1 MIKLIITFLAGFLF
15 IESAYAT
22 IHYKNVSPNKTAQ
35 ALFDKGMLHY
45 YAYSYFQAEYDFRQA
60 LIYDA
65 NCGMCYWGLALTKKQ
80 EALELGQPF
89 ATVGFEDLK
98 KARTMVSGDNEFQN
112 DLIKAA
118 LESFSLDKKVTS
130 KQLQLRYIH
139 ALRQLQDK
147 YKDNAEWKEESLA
160 LFVDA
165 IAYYSN
171 TESAPSNHC
180 GRPVDEDLKEE
191 ALSLL
196 RPALNDCYF
205 KDHPGILHTY
215 IHFTERD
222 LNDCFAEVAA
232 KKLPAFSN
240 NHIAHY
246 AHMPTHIYWRRGLY
260 DKAIQATTNAI
271 AIDKNYFK
279 ENGVA
284 LNSYYYAYHYL
295 HYYHFLAVLGV
306 LTNNFDL
313 AIDNARAVKNLM
325 DISSIENLTDY
336 RDTFLSLEHLVLARF
351 NKWHEVLQLEIPRQT
366 NELGLLFIRFSKALA
381 YLNLKQ
387 NRQYNEEFEQIKE
400 SKSKG
405 NDSQLLQKLMIIYL
419 EAAQM
424 QLQNKSLEE
433 LEKLFINNDVYS
445 MEEKLFVKN
454 PPLWFF
460 PYQVFLAETAF
471 ARGNVTAG
479 NSYHEEFEK
488 MYPHASL
495 GLHS

>member
-1 MIKLIITFLAGFLF
+1 MIKLFITLLLGLLF
-15 IESAYAT
+15 IESANAT
-22 IHYKNVSPNKTAQ
+22 IHYKNVSSNKTAQ
-35 ALFDKGMLHY
+35 GLFDKGILHY

-60 LIYDA
+60 LLFDA

-80 EALELGQPF
+80 EALELGEPF

-98 KARTMVSGDNEFQN
+98 KASRLVNRDNAFQN
-112 DLIKAA
+112 DAIKAA
-118 LESFSLDKKVTS
+118 LESFSLDKNVTS
-130 KQLQLRYIH
+130 KQLQLKYIR

-147 YKDNAEWKEESLA
+147 YKENTEWKEESLA

-171 TESAPSNHC
+171 TESAAGDHC
-180 GRPVDEDLKEE
+180 GRRLDEDLKEE

-260 DKAIQATTNAI
+260 DQAIQATINAI

-279 ENGVA
+279 KNGVA

-313 AIDNARAVKNLM
+313 AIENARSVKNLM
-325 DISSIENLTDY
+325 DTSSIEKLTDY

-366 NELGLLFIRFSKALA
+366 NELGLMFIRFSQALA
-381 YLNLKQ
+381 HLNLKQ
-387 NRQYNEEFEQIKE
+387 NPSYNELFEQIKE

-405 NDSQLLQKLMIIYL
+405 ADNQLIQKLMLIYL
-419 EAAQM
+419 EAVQM
-424 QLQNKSLEE
+424 QLQNKSLDE
-433 LEKLFINNDVYS
+433 LEKIFINNNAS
-445 MEEKLFVKN
+445 NMEDKLFVKN

-479 NSYHEEFEK
+479 NIYHEEFER

-495 GLHS
+495 GSHS